1 MIKNFKEFWEY
12 VLKSILPTMVVS
24 GAIIGII
31 DCVEDKCYGENR
43 IWNFNIYKIREI
55 QNYHRTLNYINPGL
69 EMKNIDPASVFIVVF
84 AIICVIWIIIYYDN
98 LDRER

>member
-43 IWNFNIYKIREI
+43 I
-55 QNYHRTLNYINPGL
+55 
-69 EMKNIDPASVFIVVF
+69 
-84 AIICVIWIIIYYDN
+84 
-98 LDRER
+98 